1 MIKYKKIAYE
11 EAEKIGAEV
20 IEIKAKEKTEEI
32 SDYFRMVSGN
42 DEDKIA
48 KAGVHVTKSEFVDA
62 PIIEEYLNENG
73 KIDVDKME
81 IITFDMVS
89 NTYRVLGDIVENAF
103 KDGLNLNDKKV
114 KKILLRSSLFFYRRK
129 IYIRF
134 KINI

>member
-32 SDYFRMVSGN
+32 SDYFGMVSGI

-62 PIIEEYLNENG
+62 PIIEEYPLTLECKVDSFKNG
-73 KIDVDKME
+73 ELIGTVVNCSVD
-81 IITFDMVS
+81 
-89 NTYRVLGDIVENAF
+89 
-103 KDGLNLNDKKV
+103 
-114 KKILLRSSLFFYRRK
+114 
-129 IYIRF
+129 
-134 KINI
+134 

>member
-1 MIKYKKIAYE
+1 
-11 EAEKIGAEV
+11 
-20 IEIKAKEKTEEI
+20 
-32 SDYFRMVSGN
+32 MVSGN

>member
-32 SDYFRMVSGN
+32 SDYFGMVSGI

-62 PIIEEYLNENG
+62 PIIEEYPLTLEC
-73 KIDVDKME
+73 KVD
-81 IITFDMVS
+81 S
-89 NTYRVLGDIVENAF
+89 F
-103 KDGLNLNDKKV
+103 KDGLNLK
-114 KKILLRSSLFFYRRK
+114 
-129 IYIRF
+129 
-134 KINI
+134 